1 MDNFDK
7 SLSEIFKKNIKYSNS
22 YEYTVN
28 STLNNIEALTQNIED
43 ENIFDEKTNIA
54 KINFR
59 LIISIAACLILSFGI
74 IKSNDLAEMMYAKY
88 EESKEVEIAVAATGI
103 NAKFENDFVVS
114 NAKITDLQNDSI
126 LTQDSIKIAVDE
138 ITMDDNLLRVTFNME
153 LAEEI
158 SKKIKYA
165 PEDFY
170 YADIKF
176 EDLMITDENENILY
190 SADVNKA
197 IELLGVGGENRQYI
211 LQEQLEKELEENEKY
226 FSGNEEYFINR
237 YENGKVELIYNLNLV
252 GLDEYYPRS
261 KILNFDIS
269 KIRIITEEYTDGEE
283 MFNYSGKWNL
293 KIDIPENVYSRNRVS
308 YKEISNNI
316 GEENETLKFDVL
328 QSCTEVKLSLKTID
342 RASLNPAPCLTLIN
356 SLEIGE
362 PTTQIRDWFV
372 DLFRASEEYQKYEDD
387 LMKSYLISGNRF
399 EDYEGKSMSGPY
411 LENENGQ
418 KFGLSMGP
426 YSNGGGKF
434 TDDNFYQPSLCF
446 DLKQENLTNKLT
458 LHFIYMEEEYV
469 FEFEKESEV

>member
-1 MDNFDK
+1 MDNFDEK
-7 SLSEIFKKNIKYSNS
+7 LSRIFKKEIKYPNT
-22 YEYTVN
+22 YEYTVK
-28 STLNNIEALTQNIED
+28 STLSSIETLANNIEEEIFED
-43 ENIFDEKTNIA
+43 KKSKS
-54 KINFR
+54 KINLR
-59 LIISIAACLILSFGI
+59 TIISLAACLVLSFGI
-74 IKSNDLAEMMYAKY
+74 IKSNDLAEIMYAKY
-88 EESKEVEIAVAATGI
+88 EESKDVEVAVAATGI
-103 NAKFENDFVVS
+103 NAKFENDFMIS
-114 NAKITDLQNDSI
+114 NAEIRDLQNDSV

-138 ITMDDNLLRVTFNME
+138 ITMDDNLLRVTFDIE

-165 PEDFY
+165 PQDFY

-190 SADVNKA
+190 SADINNA
-197 IELLGVGGENRQYI
+197 IEKLKIGGENRQYT
-211 LQEQLEKELEENEKY
+211 LQEKLEEELEQNQKY
-226 FSGNEEYFINR
+226 FSGNDEYFINK

-252 GLDEYYPRS
+252 GLDKYYPRS
-261 KILNFDIS
+261 KSLNFNIS
-269 KIRIITEEYTDGEE
+269 KIRIITEEYIDGEIE
-283 MFNYSGKWNL
+283 YDYSGNWNL
-293 KIDIPENVYSRNRVS
+293 KIDIPENVYSRKRVS

-316 GEENETLKFDVL
+316 GEENETLKFDIL
-328 QSCTEVKLSLKTID
+328 QTCSEVKLSLKTID

-372 DLFRASEEYQKYEDD
+372 DLFRASDEFKKYEDD
-387 LMKSYLISGNRF
+387 LLKSYLISGDRF

-434 TDDNFYQPSLCF
+434 TEDNFYQPSLCF
-446 DLKQENLTNKLT
+446 NLKQEHMTDKLT
-458 LHFIYMEEEYV
+458 LHFIYLDKEYV
-469 FEFEKESEV
+469 FEFKKESEV